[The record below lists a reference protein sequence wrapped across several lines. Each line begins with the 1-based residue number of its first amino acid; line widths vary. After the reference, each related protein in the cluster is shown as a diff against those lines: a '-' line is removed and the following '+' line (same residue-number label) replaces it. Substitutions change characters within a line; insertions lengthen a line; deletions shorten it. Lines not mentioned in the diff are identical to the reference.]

1 VLSEGAL
8 APVAELLREL
18 GVQREG
24 LLERRRRT
32 LELMR
37 RGVGPAR
44 RRAGPSTRP
53 ISGASWRKRRPCWE
67 RSRGM
72 GRSISRRS
80 CSSTW
85 SYPPSSCPS
94 RPMWPTPCWT

>member
-1 VLSEGAL
+1 MLSEGAL

-53 ISGASWRKRRPCWE
+53 ISGASWRKRRPC
-67 RSRGM
+67 
-72 GRSISRRS
+72 
-80 CSSTW
+80 
-85 SYPPSSCPS
+85 
-94 RPMWPTPCWT
+94 